1 MPPPDGLPAPR
12 IANLRVLWR
21 LVARYRARWLAV
33 AGGLTLMLAWAA
45 FELAIPLVVGH
56 LVVSLEPWY
65 GTGGALPPVFVT
77 ALWWLGAAFAV
88 KLVLHYSADLSLGVI
103 GQRMENALRH
113 DLFTHVLRLRFTYH
127 DENRSG
133 ATIARSL
140 RDMERARHFY
150 REVAF
155 GYTEILLLATGA
167 TVMAFVLHPVYGAIV
182 AVGLGSAFT
191 GIALVAR
198 RITALDRVAD
208 DHYDAVTTTL
218 QENVAGARVVR
229 AFGRERHETAK
240 FGGRLDRY
248 TGAWGRTERFWTG
261 VLPILSNLLEF
272 AAPAV
277 LLACAWRVAAGAG
290 DLAEATSALLYL
302 RLLRHRMRPLNRLVI
317 MGQTAVAS
325 ASRVFEVLDHTDL
338 LPAPREPKPLPPT
351 GGELKLVDVWFGHA
365 GRPPVLRG
373 VNLHV
378 PAGGSLGII
387 GATGSGKSSLVQ
399 LLPRF
404 YDVDRGCI
412 LLDGV
417 DVRDCDPAE
426 LRRAVGI
433 VFQEPFLF
441 SATVAENIAYGR
453 PEVSRPAIE
462 RCAHLACADEFVAH
476 LPSGYD
482 TIVGERGVSLSGGQ
496 RQRATI
502 ARALAC
508 DPRVLIFD
516 DATASVDAITERALF
531 DGIRA
536 AAAGRTTLVIS
547 QRVTSVR
554 WCDRIAVLDRGEVTD
569 VGTHASLIDS
579 SPIYREIWEHQ
590 RLETAPA

>member
-1 MPPPDGLPAPR
+1 M
-12 IANLRVLWR
+12 LWR
-21 LVARYRARWLAV
+21 LVARYRTRGLAV
-33 AGGLTLMLAWAA
+33 AGALALLLGWAGL
-45 FELAIPLVVGH
+45 ELAIPYVVGH
-56 LVVSLEPWY
+56 IVDGLGPWF
-65 GTGGALPPVFVT
+65 GAGGPLPSPYVA
-77 ALWWLGAAFAV
+77 ALWWLAAAFAI

-103 GQRMENALRH
+103 GQRMENELRR
-113 DLFTHVLRLRFTYH
+113 DLFAHVLRLRFTYH

-167 TVMAFVLHPVYGAIV
+167 TVMSYVLHPVYGAIV
-182 AVGLGSAFT
+182 TVALACAFT
-191 GIALVAR
+191 GIAFVGR
-198 RITALDRVAD
+198 RITTLDRVAD

-229 AFGRERHETAK
+229 AFGRERHEVGK

-261 VLPILSNLLEF
+261 VLPILGNLLEF

-277 LLACAWRVAAGAG
+277 LLACTWRIGAG
-290 DLAEATSALLYL
+290 TGGLAEATSALLYL

-317 MGQTAVAS
+317 MGQTAIAS
-325 ASRVFEVLDHTDL
+325 ASRVFEVLDNADL
-338 LPAPREPKPLPPT
+338 LPAPREPKPLPPS

-373 VNLHV
+373 VNLQV

-417 DVRDCDPAE
+417 DVRDLDPAE
-426 LRRAVGI
+426 LRRAVAV

-441 SATVAENIAYGR
+441 SATVAENVAYGR
-453 PEVSRPAIE
+453 PEVTRAEIE
-462 RCAHLACADEFVAH
+462 RCAHLACADEFVTH
-476 LPSGYD
+476 LPNGFD

-496 RQRATI
+496 RQRTTI

-516 DATASVDAITERALF
+516 DATASVDAITEKALF

-554 WCDRIAVLDRGEVTD
+554 WCDRIAVLDRGEVTA
-569 VGTHASLIDS
+569 VGTHAALIDE
-579 SPIYREIWEHQ
+579 SPIYREIWQHQ
-590 RLETAPA
+590 RLEVAGV

>member
-1 MPPPDGLPAPR
+1 
-12 IANLRVLWR
+12 VLWR
-21 LVARYRARWLAV
+21 LVARYRTRWPAVTGALALLLTW
-33 AGGLTLMLAWAA
+33 AGL
-45 FELAIPLVVGH
+45 ELAIPL
-56 LVVSLEPWY
+56 LVSDAIRRLEPWI
-65 GTGGALPPVFVT
+65 GFGPSLPDEYWRLVG
-77 ALWWLGAAFAV
+77 WLGLAFGV
-88 KLVLHYSADLSLGVI
+88 KLVLHYSADLSLGIV
-103 GQRMENALRH
+103 GQRMENDLRRAL
-113 DLFTHVLRLRFTYH
+113 FAHVLRLRFTYH

-155 GYTEILLLATGA
+155 GYTEIVLLAVGA
-167 TVMAFVLHPVYGAIV
+167 TAMAYLLHPVYGAILTV
-182 AVGLGSAFT
+182 AIGTAFT
-191 GIALVAR
+191 GIGLVAQR
-198 RITALDRVAD
+198 VTALDRVAD
-208 DHYDAVTTTL
+208 DHYDAVTSTL

-229 AFGRERHETAK
+229 AFGRERHEVAK

-261 VLPILSNLLEF
+261 VLPILGNLLEF
-272 AAPAV
+272 AAPAM
-277 LLACAWRVAAGAG
+277 LLACTWRVGTGAG
-290 DLAEATSALLYL
+290 DVGEAAAALLYL

-325 ASRVFEVLDHTDL
+325 ATRVFEVLDNRDV

-373 VNLHV
+373 VSLEV

-417 DVRDCDPAE
+417 DVRDLDPTE
-426 LRRAVGI
+426 LRRAVAI

-441 SATVAENIAYGR
+441 SATVADNVAYGR
-453 PEVSRPAIE
+453 PELSREVVE
-462 RCAHLACADEFVAH
+462 RCARLACADEFVAH
-476 LPSGYD
+476 LPQGYD

-496 RQRATI
+496 RQRTTI

-554 WCDRIAVLDRGEVTD
+554 WCDRIAVLDRGEVVD
-569 VGTHASLIDS
+569 VGTHAALIAS
-579 SPIYREIWEHQ
+579 SPIYREIWDHQ
-590 RLETAPA
+590 RLEAARA